1 MNHCRFLTG
10 LVVAALLAQDA
21 AGFVVPTDAAGNR
34 RRWWLE
40 PLDPRVPT
48 NTVNRVTRAVRFQ
61 LGAGGWSATNTT
73 AELNAVRA
81 AFGQWQAVPGTRLR
95 FEEGPL
101 LQNTT
106 DVNPQD
112 GINAVIWA
120 KNSVIIGGSEDI
132 AGLPALTLVR
142 RFNDSLGITEADLV
156 FNGVEFPWFT
166 DLADPTRSRYLVEAV
181 ALHEIGHFLGLEHS
195 PVGGATMLFTGEP
208 GAANLQLGLARDEV
222 SAAQSLYG
230 LAATTQALARL
241 RGLVR
246 QGATPIL
253 GAIVTLEDEL
263 GAVIAGTATL
273 ADGRYD
279 LPAVPAG
286 NHLVRVTPLD
296 PRFSTPTL
304 LRGQDL
310 SAAFIGAATGFLPA
324 TNAPLSLAAGA
335 DVTRDFTVTP
345 GTALRIVRLLPPAA
359 SLGPNFTSTFRP
371 VRLPADGVARWVGVF
386 INGAAAADAQLEIT
400 GPGVSLAGRTNIAN
414 AVGSLTLIAARAT
427 VAPGAPAGLRSF
439 RLVQAGQTA
448 WANGYVEIPP
458 AMPDDNF
465 DGLDDGF
472 QRRFWDPWTRPESAP
487 AADPD
492 GDGFSNAREHAAG
505 SDPTDK
511 FSALFRILSVSVTAQ
526 GARVRAE
533 TAAGKPFQLQRRDT
547 LPGADWENAGPEV
560 VVPADEHE
568 FLDPGVTNRILFYRV
583 RLRP

>member
-1 MNHCRFLTG
+1 MSRGRLLAG
-10 LVVAALLAQDA
+10 LLLALLAQDA

-34 RRWWLE
+34 RRWWLD

-48 NTVNRVTRAVRFQ
+48 NTVNRVTRAIRFQ
-61 LGAGGWSATNTT
+61 LGAGGWSATNTL
-73 AELNAVRA
+73 AELDAVRA

-101 LQNTT
+101 LPNAT

-112 GINAVIWA
+112 GTNAVIWA

-142 RFNDSLGITEADLV
+142 RFNDTLGITEADIV
-156 FNGVEFPWFT
+156 FNGVEFSWFT
-166 DLADPTRSRYLVEAV
+166 DLADPTRARYFVEAI

-195 PVGGATMLFTGEP
+195 PVGGATMLFTGDP
-208 GAANLQLGLARDEV
+208 GAANLQLGLARDEI

-230 LAATTQALARL
+230 LAATTNALGRL

-246 QGATPIL
+246 QGTTPIL

-273 ADGRYD
+273 ADGRYH

-310 SAAFIGAATGFLPA
+310 SAAFTAAATGFLPVP
-324 TNAPLSLAAGA
+324 NAPLSLAAGA
-335 DVTRDFTVTP
+335 DVTRDFTVAP

-371 VRLPADGVARWVGVF
+371 VRLPADGVTRWVGVF
-386 INGAAAADAQLEIT
+386 INGAATADAQLELT
-400 GPGVSLAGRTNIAN
+400 GPGVTLAGRTNLAN

-439 RLVQAGQTA
+439 RLSQAGQTA

-472 QRRFWDPWTRPESAP
+472 QRRFWSPWTRPESAP
-487 AADPD
+487 GADPD
-492 GDGFSNAREHAAG
+492 GDGFTNAREHAAG

-547 LPGADWENAGPEV
+547 LPGADWENAGPEI

-568 FLDPGVTNRILFYRV
+568 FLDPGVTNRIQFYRV